1 MSQTCKWEK
10 TCAEGFAEAGNRDQ
24 VTWGRQTQYLCS
36 TFRTQTEILKRMT
49 RTEEAEKK
57 KRFAEDQFQVILI
70 FEFVIIQ
77 CCVHLTWDLSWCV
90 RGVRGR
96 DIQKW
101 WTGPVGLKV
110 AVELWNQTQ
119 CKTLKHSLSF
129 SVIHTTHT
137 NTHTITE
144 FNEAFPL
151 CEGTWPVGA
160 LCLHSRHNAV
170 CGSWSASLTVSC
182 TSSLVLLS
190 RQTYILSLNRILNM
204 SQRLS

>member
-24 VTWGRQTQYLCS
+24 VTWGKQTQDLCS

-49 RTEEAEKK
+49 QMEEVEKK
-57 KRFAEDQFQVILI
+57 NRFAEDQFQVILI

-77 CCVHLTWDLSWCV
+77 CCVHLTWVLSWCV
-90 RGVRGR
+90 WGGRGR

-119 CKTLKHSLSF
+119 CKTLKHSWSF
-129 SVIHTTHT
+129 SLSSTQHTQTHY
-137 NTHTITE
+137 HWV
-144 FNEAFPL
+144 NEAFPL
-151 CEGTWPVGA
+151 CEGAWPVGA
-160 LCLHSRHNAV
+160 LRLHSRHNAV
-170 CGSWSASLTVSC
+170 CGSCSASLTVSC

-190 RQTYILSLNRILNM
+190 WQTYILSLKRILNT